1 LRQGIWIRK
10 IQAMNAPRCSEFDY
24 IDFLVATP
32 RTCSCTEAAR
42 VQPDSPKAPAHDS
55 FTRLLHRQEPDAEA
69 LWAEAEPLVEKTRGA
84 LVIDDSTLAKTYAR
98 RIGLVTR
105 HWSGKYRE
113 VISGINLI
121 TLLWTDGDRKIP
133 VDYRIF
139 SKADGKTKNDHFW
152 EMMLM
157 ARGRG
162 FAPEYVLF
170 DGWYASLE
178 NLKQIR
184 DHGWRWVTR
193 LKANRQVTPDDRVGR
208 TLDEVAIGVAGVV
221 VHLRGYGLIR
231 VFRTDDP
238 DGVAEY
244 WASNDLGLE
253 AGMRQYYAELSFAIE
268 NYHRDL
274 KQNCGVEKCQ
284 VRSERAQRNHIGFSL
299 RAFLRLEWHFFTTG
313 ISGFEAKLRLIR
325 KAVQGYLKNPA
336 LRLPKPSTA

>member
-1 LRQGIWIRK
+1 MRAAKCQD
-10 IQAMNAPRCSEFDY
+10 SHY
-24 IDFLVATP
+24 IDFLIATP

-42 VQPDSPKAPAHDS
+42 VQPDSPDAPAHDA
-55 FTRLLHRQEPDAEA
+55 FNRLLHRLEPDAET
-69 LWAEAEPLVEKTRGA
+69 LWAEAEALVEKSRGV
-84 LVIDDSTLAKTYAR
+84 LVLDDSTLAKPYAR
-98 RIGLVTR
+98 KIELVTR
-105 HWSGKYRE
+105 HWSGKHRE

-139 SKADGKTKNDHFW
+139 SKADGLTKNDHFW

-170 DGWYASLE
+170 DGWYARLE
-178 NLKQIR
+178 NLKRIR

-193 LKANRQVTPDDRVGR
+193 LKANRKVTPDDRVTR
-208 TLDEVAIGVAGVV
+208 TLDEVAIGVAGAV

-231 VFRTDDP
+231 VFRTDDR
-238 DGVAEY
+238 DGVAGY

-253 AGMRQYYAELSFAIE
+253 AGMRQSCAELSFAIE
-268 NYHRDL
+268 NDHRDL
-274 KQNCGVEKCQ
+274 KQNCGAERCQ
-284 VRSERAQRNHIGFSL
+284 VRSERAQRNHIGLSL

-325 KAVQGYLKNPA
+325 KAVQSYLE
-336 LRLPKPSTA
+336 KPSIGLPRT

>member
-1 LRQGIWIRK
+1 
-10 IQAMNAPRCSEFDY
+10 MNAPRCTEFEY
-24 IDFLVATP
+24 INFLVATP

-42 VQPDSPKAPAHDS
+42 VQPDSPDAPAHDS
-55 FTRLLHRQEPDAEA
+55 FTRLLQRLEPDSEA
-69 LWAEAEPLVEKTRGA
+69 LWAEAMPLVVRRRGV
-84 LVIDDSTLAKTYAR
+84 LVIDDSTLDKPYAR
-98 RIGLVTR
+98 KIDLVTH
-105 HWSGKYRE
+105 HWSGKHRE
-113 VISGINLI
+113 VVSGINLI

-133 VDYRIF
+133 VDYRID

-157 ARGRG
+157 AKGRG
-162 FAPEYVLF
+162 FTPEYVLF

-184 DHGWRWVTR
+184 DHGWRWITR
-193 LKANRQVTPDDRVGR
+193 LKANRKVTPDDRITR
-208 TLDEVAIGVAGVV
+208 PLDEVAFGVDGKV

-253 AGMRQYYAELSFAIE
+253 AGMKQHYAELSFAIE

-274 KQNCGVEKCQ
+274 KQSCGVERCQ

-313 ISGFEAKLRLIR
+313 ISGFEAKLRIIR
-325 KAVQGYLKNPA
+325 KAVQGYLENP
-336 LRLPKPSTA
+336 LMGLPKPRTA

>member
-1 LRQGIWIRK
+1 
-10 IQAMNAPRCSEFDY
+10 MNAPRCSEFDY

-42 VQPDSPKAPAHDS
+42 VQPESPEAPAHDS
-55 FTRLLHRQEPDAEA
+55 FTRLLRRQEPDAEA
-69 LWAEAEPLVEKTRGA
+69 LWAEAEPLVEKVGGA
-84 LVIDDSTLAKTYAR
+84 LVIDDTTLAKLYAKK
-98 RIGLVTR
+98 IELVTR

-133 VDYRIF
+133 VDYRIY

-162 FAPEYVLF
+162 FAPDYVLF

-178 NLKQIR
+178 NLKQVR

-193 LKANRQVTPDDRVGR
+193 LKANRVVTPEDRVSR

-244 WASNDLGLE
+244 WASSDLGLQ
-253 AGMRQYYAELSFAIE
+253 AGLRQYLAELSFAIE

-274 KQNCGVEKCQ
+274 KQNCGVERCQ
-284 VRSERAQRNHIGFSL
+284 ARSDRAQRNHIGFSL

-313 ISGFEAKLRLIR
+313 ISGFEARLRIIR
-325 KAVQGYLKNPA
+325 KAVQGYLEKPA
-336 LRLPKPSTA
+336 YRLPKPSTA

>member
-1 LRQGIWIRK
+1 
-10 IQAMNAPRCSEFDY
+10 M
-24 IDFLVATP
+24 
-32 RTCSCTEAAR
+32 
-42 VQPDSPKAPAHDS
+42 
-55 FTRLLHRQEPDAEA
+55 
-69 LWAEAEPLVEKTRGA
+69 
-84 LVIDDSTLAKTYAR
+84 VIDDSTLAKLYAR
-98 RIGLVTR
+98 RIELVTR

-121 TLLWTDGDRKIP
+121 TLLWTDGDREIP

-152 EMMLM
+152 EMMVM
-157 ARGRG
+157 AKGRG
-162 FAPEYVLF
+162 FSPEYVLF

-184 DHGWRWVTR
+184 DHGWRWLTR
-193 LKANRQVTPDDRVGR
+193 LKANREVTPEDRVSR

-231 VFRTDDP
+231 VFRNDDP

-253 AGMRQYYAELSFAIE
+253 VEMRPYYAELSFAIE
-268 NYHRDL
+268 DYHRDL

-325 KAVQGYLKNPA
+325 KAVQDYLENPGF
-336 LRLPKPSTA
+336 RLPKPSTA